1 VAERMIRTCCA
12 RPHHGVVMRRLL
24 ALALAA
30 VAVVAGLVV
39 SSARRDAAAGT
50 DVRPAVLDVL
60 FVGNSLIGTRAATG
74 EDTPDVVRR
83 LARSAGRTVR
93 TVKVIRF
100 GSTLQQTWDA
110 GAVRRALSGAA
121 RYDVVLL
128 QEYSTLVVRDPAR
141 AARTLLRTY
150 APALSR
156 ALKPGGRV
164 VLFKNWALAR
174 TAPFASRAA
183 YVAALDAGYA
193 RLAAALPLPTVVA
206 PVSDGFEAVVARAG
220 VGALLVPDGKHPND
234 RAVYLDAAL
243 LYGLF
248 FRTSPRDLPDLY
260 VPAATA
266 AGLRDAAATALG
278 Y

>member
-1 VAERMIRTCCA
+1 V
-12 RPHHGVVMRRLL
+12 GVTRKLL
-24 ALALAA
+24 GLALAA
-30 VAVVAGLVV
+30 VAAVAGLVV
-39 SSARRDAAAGT
+39 GSTRHDAAAGT
-50 DVRPAVLDVL
+50 DGRPAVVDVL
-60 FVGNSLIGTRAATG
+60 FVGNSLIGTRAETG

-83 LARSAGRTVR
+83 LARAAGRTVR
-93 TVKVIRF
+93 ATEVIRF

-110 GAVRRALSGAA
+110 GAARAALSGAA
-121 RYDVVLL
+121 RYDYILL

-183 YVAALDAGYA
+183 YVAAIDAGYA

-206 PVSDGFEAVVARAG
+206 PISDGFEAVVARDGIA
-220 VGALLVPDGKHPND
+220 ALLVRDGKHPNG
-234 RAVYLDAAL
+234 RAVYLDAAT
-243 LYGLF
+243 LYGVF
-248 FRTSPRDLPDLY
+248 FGRSPRELPDLY
-260 VPAATA
+260 VPSATA
-266 AGLRDAAATALG
+266 ARLRDAAATALG